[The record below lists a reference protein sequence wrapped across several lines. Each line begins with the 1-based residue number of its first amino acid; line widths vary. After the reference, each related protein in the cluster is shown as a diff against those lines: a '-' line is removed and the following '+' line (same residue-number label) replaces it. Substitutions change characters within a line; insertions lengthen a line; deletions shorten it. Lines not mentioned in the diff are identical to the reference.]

1 MLNFQTQMKR
11 DYHFAKQEL
20 ERMPY
25 IKIAYPMTVNA
36 ENWEYTVSDDIL
48 PKVDGSLYFI
58 YDSKKTLLY
67 IGKSQKI
74 DFALR
79 NHLLR
84 KTSKSTC
91 SILEPL
97 KQSVSKSKSKCI
109 YIKTLTFEPSE
120 YGAYLKPLFIREY
133 QPLWVRRMN

>member
-1 MLNFQTQMKR
+1 M
-11 DYHFAKQEL
+11 
-20 ERMPY
+20 
-25 IKIAYPMTVNA
+25 NA

-91 SILEPL
+91 SILELL
-97 KQSVSKSKSKCI
+97 KQSVSNSKSKCI
-109 YIKTLTFEPSE
+109 YIKALAFEPSE
-120 YGAYLKPLFIREY
+120 YGACLKPLFIREY